1 MEGTV
6 HFCHRSLCA
15 SPVTQQYFLGEQLT
29 FHWFSSREI
38 TVILATTS
46 SYQRSENCASFT
58 SLGFVPEPRTAPTC
72 MISFSARHR
81 AHGGC
86 RPFLL
91 PGVNSWPSPHFRF
104 VCRRGAQSPLPISIS
119 FSPHL
124 CPATGLLFPFCS

>member
-1 MEGTV
+1 MEGPV

-15 SPVTQQYFLGEQLT
+15 SPVTEQFFLGGQLT
-29 FHWFSSREI
+29 FDWFSSRET

-72 MISFSARHR
+72 MISFGAHLRV
-81 AHGGC
+81 HGGC

-91 PGVNSWPSPHFRF
+91 TGVNSWPSSHSRF
-104 VCRRGAQSPLPISIS
+104 MHRRGAESPLLVSIS

-124 CPATGLLFPFCS
+124 CPATGLLLPFCR